1 MRKTFISM
9 TMAAFLC
16 VSTLSGCQ
24 KMPEAS
30 DNQDFPHAQGAL
42 EQQVADI
49 AGENAGQTPQQSGG
63 FYEGTIGTMDNKIH
77 ISAQIPAI
85 PANVYQITL
94 VPNEGLDKGALRAFL
109 DSPGGNIEDTSQ
121 ELLDGIEKSDYDNT
135 HGDVERM
142 YYSNFG
148 DHSALRLTD
157 GEKEASF
164 TNHTSVGYVD
174 PKLRDT
180 YYENI
185 YTSTKDDATTT
196 IIPVGQPDTGT
207 GFPVKEAE
215 QILLDRLETLGITE
229 IVLNRIIFI
238 EGNGYSYYELDFV
251 PSYEEISVIS
261 EVGWQAFGEIYP
273 NGSAIVT
280 PEGVAYLNLRNFCGK
295 AASRK
300 PVTVLSF
307 DQVEKILEQYLDSN
321 MIQADERITLN
332 NIKLEYYPVPNL
344 SPTEGEIEYRSELE
358 LIPVWHIYM
367 PLDDFIDMDYQGDG
381 PDEVL
386 HNIWIN
392 AVTGE
397 IEGVR

>member
-1 MRKTFISM
+1 MRKKFISM

-16 VSTLSGCQ
+16 ISTLSGCQ

-30 DNQDFPHAQGAL
+30 DDQDIPHAQGAI

-49 AGENAGQTPQQSGG
+49 AGENTGQTQQQAGG
-63 FYEGTIGTMDNKIH
+63 FYEGTIGTTDNKIH
-77 ISAQIPAI
+77 ISAQIPVI
-85 PANVYQITL
+85 PASVYQITL

-121 ELLDGIEKSDYDNT
+121 ELLDEIEKSDYDNT
-135 HGDVERM
+135 QGDVERM
-142 YYSNFG
+142 YYSKFG

-157 GEKEASF
+157 GERTASF
-164 TNHTSVGYVD
+164 TNHTSAGYVD
-174 PKLRDT
+174 PGLRDT

-185 YTSTKDDATTT
+185 FTSTKDDTITT
-196 IIPVGQPDTGT
+196 IIPADQLDTGT
-207 GFPVKEAE
+207 DFSVKEAE
-215 QILLDRLETLGITE
+215 EILMNKLRTLGITE
-229 IVLNRIIFI
+229 IVLNRIILT
-238 EGNGYSYYELDFV
+238 EGNGYSFYELDFT
-251 PSYEEISVIS
+251 PSYEGIAMIS
-261 EVGWQAFGEIYP
+261 EVGWRAFGEIYP
-273 NGSAIVT
+273 DGSAMVT
-280 PEGVAYLNLRNFCGK
+280 PEGVAWLNLRDFCGK
-295 AASRK
+295 TAGRE

-307 DQVEKILEQYLDSN
+307 EQVEKILEQYLDSK
-321 MIQADERITLN
+321 MIRADERITLN

-344 SPTEGEIEYRSELE
+344 SPAEGEIEYRSELE

-367 PLDDFIDMDYQGDG
+367 PLDEFIDMSYQGDE

-397 IEGVR
+397 IEGIR